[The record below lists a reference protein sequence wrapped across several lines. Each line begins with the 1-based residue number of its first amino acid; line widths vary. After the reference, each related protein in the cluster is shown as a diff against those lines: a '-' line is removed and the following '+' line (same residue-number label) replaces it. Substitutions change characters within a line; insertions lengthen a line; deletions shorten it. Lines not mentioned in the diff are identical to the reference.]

1 MATLNGTLTRST
13 ATRAWAWR
21 GSLLAG
27 LWLLIAEG
35 AASSWVIGLP
45 SVAFAT
51 WLSLQLSPPARLAVR
66 PGGAIR
72 FVGFFL
78 KESLLGGLDVAR
90 RTLAPELR
98 IAPGIKAFDTK
109 LPRGFHQLLFGSC
122 VSLLPGT
129 LSVTLK
135 NDQLRMHLLD
145 QQTDPVRSLR
155 QLELRILEMIPVSAE
170 YPHD

>member
-1 MATLNGTLTRST
+1 MATLSGTLSRHTVI
-13 ATRAWAWR
+13 RAWAWR

-35 AASSWVIGLP
+35 AAASWVIGLP
-45 SVAFAT
+45 SVAFAA

-109 LPRGFHQLLFGSC
+109 LPKGAHQLLFSSC

-129 LSVTLK
+129 LSVTLQ

-145 QQTDPVRSLR
+145 QETDPGRSLQ
-155 QLELRILEMIPVSAE
+155 QLELRILEMIPISPE
-170 YPHD
+170 HQDD